1 MDFITRNSKDLDE
14 LVGVVVDIF
23 EKNTYIQKKDANS
36 LWIIGEIQKQ
46 FMTSTRL
53 YSDFMT
59 IPKDERPAVFYDI
72 LFFILAH
79 RSIRQLIPDAQQEE
93 IQMIIDN
100 KSCLR
105 CSCGRSTR
113 IRMGSSPQTNGN
125 AGVSRGSGHFSRG
138 HRIGLA

>member
-100 KSCLR
+100 KSNIKILFEMLVWSLDKNQDGILTTDEWKCWCFPWKR
-105 CSCGRSTR
+105 TFFKRS
-113 IRMGSSPQTNGN
+113 
-125 AGVSRGSGHFSRG
+125 
-138 HRIGLA
+138 